1 MGNVRSAFSPALI
14 LCLRGCLLGYAGGGE
29 LWDFRVM
36 LFCLLSGL
44 VLGENFVGFR
54 WDAEFEAGDPNRVSS
69 MSFRSSDSRL
79 MRSSWLSWSC
89 LSA

>member
-1 MGNVRSAFSPALI
+1 MGNSRSTLSPALI
-14 LCLRGCLLGYAGGGE
+14 LWRRSCLLGYAGRVE
-29 LWDFRVM
+29 LWDFREM
-36 LFCLLSGL
+36 LFCLLSVL

-69 MSFRSSDSRL
+69 ISFRSSDSRL